1 MRYKSFGKTGLKL
14 SAIGAGTW
22 GMGGRGWGAS
32 DKAGSISALHAMLDL
47 GVNHIDT
54 APAYGR
60 GLAEEIIGEAIDG
73 IRGELIVTTKCG
85 MNIDKP
91 GMAVKTATW
100 DEVIKGCEGSL
111 TRMKL
116 DYIDILLLHWPD
128 VNTPLQET
136 MEAMSHLKKQGKI
149 RFVGVSNLSA
159 DQMEEASKYA
169 DVAVTQLPY
178 SMVDRSAE
186 TDINWAHRNGIATM
200 TYGSLGA
207 GILAG
212 GIRKYTEFGE
222 GDVRGGFYSFFREPM
237 FSKIMALLE
246 SMDTVAENRGVP
258 VAQVAVN
265 WAVQKEY
272 VHTALIGV
280 RTAEH
285 AKDNCRAMEWEL
297 TGDEIMF
304 LDEKISNLLG

>member
-1 MRYKSFGKTGLKL
+1 MRYKSFGKTDLKV

-32 DKAGSISALHAMLDL
+32 DKAGSISAIHAMLDL

-60 GLAEEIIGEAIDG
+60 GFAEEIIGEAING

-91 GMAVKTATW
+91 GMAVKAATR
-100 DEVIKGCEGSL
+100 DEIINGCEGSL
-111 TRMKL
+111 KRMKL

-136 MEAMSHLKKQGKI
+136 MEAMNHLKKQGKI
-149 RFVGVSNLSA
+149 RFIGVSNLSM

-169 DVAVTQLPY
+169 DVTVTQLPF

-186 TDINWAHRNGIATM
+186 EKIKRAHDSGIATM

-207 GILAG
+207 GILSG
-212 GIRKYTEFGE
+212 NIRKYTEFGE
-222 GDVRGGFYSFFREPM
+222 GDVRGGFYNFFREPK
-237 FSKIMALLE
+237 FSKVMTLLE
-246 SMDTVAENRGVP
+246 SMDTIAENRDVP
-258 VAQVAVN
+258 VAEVAVN

-280 RTAEH
+280 RTVEH
-285 AKDNCRAMEWEL
+285 AKDNCHAMDWLL
-297 TGDEIMF
+297 TDDEIMF
-304 LDEKISNLLG
+304 LDEKTKILLG

>member
-1 MRYKSFGKTGLKL
+1 MRYKSFGKTGLKV

-22 GMGGRGWGAS
+22 GMGGRGWGGS
-32 DKAGSISALHAMLDL
+32 DKSDSISAIHAMLDL
-47 GVNHIDT
+47 GVNLIDT

-60 GLAEEIIGEAIDG
+60 GLAEEIVGEAING
-73 IRGELIVTTKCG
+73 IRSGLIVTTKCG

-100 DEVIKGCEGSL
+100 DEVLKGCEGSL
-111 TRMKL
+111 MRMKL

-128 VNTPLQET
+128 ANTPLQET
-136 MEAMSHLKKQGKI
+136 MEAMGHLKKQGKI
-149 RFVGVSNLSA
+149 RFIGVSNLSA

-169 DVAVTQLPY
+169 DVTVTQLPF

-186 TDINWAHRNGIATM
+186 ANIQWAHGSGIATM

-207 GILAG
+207 GILSG
-212 GIRKYTEFGE
+212 SIRKYTEFGE
-222 GDVRGGFYSFFREPM
+222 GDVRGGFYNFFREPK
-237 FSKIMALLE
+237 FSKVMTLLE
-246 SMDTVAENRGVP
+246 SMDTIAENRGVP
-258 VAQVAVN
+258 VAEVAVN

-280 RTAEH
+280 RTVEH
-285 AKDNCRAMEWEL
+285 AEVNCHAMDWEL
-297 TGDEIMF
+297 TGGEIML
-304 LDEKISNLLG
+304 LDEKIKELLG

>member
-1 MRYKSFGKTGLKL
+1 MRYKSFGKTGLKV
-14 SAIGAGTW
+14 SAIGVGTW
-22 GMGGRGWGAS
+22 GMGGRGWGGS
-32 DKAGSISALHAMLDL
+32 DRAASISAIHAMLDL
-47 GVNHIDT
+47 GVNLIDT

-60 GLAEEIIGEAIDG
+60 GLAEEIIGEAIEG
-73 IRGELIVTTKCG
+73 IRGELTITTKCG

-111 TRMKL
+111 KRMKL
-116 DYIDILLLHWPD
+116 DYVDILLLHWPD

-136 MEAMSHLKKQGKI
+136 MEAMGHLKKQGKV
-149 RFVGVSNLSA
+149 RFVGVSNLPV
-159 DQMEEASKYA
+159 DQTEEAAKYA
-169 DVAVTQLPY
+169 DVTVTQLPF

-186 TDINWAHRNGIATM
+186 ANIKWASGSGIATM

-212 GIRKYTEFGE
+212 GIRQYTEFGE
-222 GDVRGGFYSFFREPM
+222 GDVRGGFYSFFREPK
-237 FSKIMALLE
+237 FSKVMTLLE
-246 SMDTVAENRGVP
+246 SMDVIAENRGVP
-258 VAQVAVN
+258 VAEVAVN

-272 VHTALIGV
+272 VDTALIGV
-280 RTAEH
+280 RTVEH
-285 AKDNCRAMEWEL
+285 AKDNGHAMGWEL

-304 LDEKISNLLG
+304 LDEKIKKLLG